1 MRWLTLF
8 LLLAASA
15 VQAQMAFNAS
25 TSRAVVPY
33 PGSIPCP
40 ASSCSGGGSLTG
52 ANFTLTPSDFN
63 LPVTRVTDN
72 STMSTANS
80 FGWSYTG
87 GDWPVPFDITDSRF
101 TVYTTGN
108 QAVPFQ
114 WNGATLT
121 ATKLYGSSYTLTP
134 QPLSTV
140 GFSYTQSYVAYAI
153 AVNGSSNPAIYSWN
167 FTSTITA
174 PTAVQIVDLSTC
186 VGVLAGV
193 GAKWNGELTVSQDD
207 QTFSVSESTTS
218 GQASSGAIYV
228 IVWNRTNG
236 CRVWNTSTGAV
247 TGAWGTTGTI
257 GVADEF
263 TLHDSQLGEGGT
275 WINVTAGTCLNNG
288 CAASPLWKTYLWNV
302 ATLTVDAWSDDSR
315 CGHNVTGYNYSIN
328 QCSYNAPYNA
338 SQWYKPLNTT
348 PNVPPPT
355 YTLNTAIPSGQNL
368 PIDHSGWQADNSTDT
383 NAFCGSTYNEQFS
396 VINVYDN
403 EILCHQTN
411 YPAGMNVVWRFAHTY
426 ATFQSANFDAEIAL
440 GASSADGKWYLWTT
454 DWDGMLG
461 NTSGSSNT
469 CTIGTN
475 CRNDVFIMALPQ
487 RFGVIPAVMLQ

>member
-1 MRWLTLF
+1 
-8 LLLAASA
+8 
-15 VQAQMAFNAS
+15 
-25 TSRAVVPY
+25 
-33 PGSIPCP
+33 
-40 ASSCSGGGSLTG
+40 
-52 ANFTLTPSDFN
+52 
-63 LPVTRVTDN
+63 
-72 STMSTANS
+72 MSTTQS
-80 FGWSYTG
+80 FDWSYTG
-87 GDWPVPFDITDSRF
+87 GDWTLPFDITDTRF
-101 TVYTTGN
+101 VVYTLGN
-108 QAVPFQ
+108 FAVPME
-114 WNGATLT
+114 WNPSTLT
-121 ATKLYGSSYTLTP
+121 ATKLYGSSYTLIP
-134 QPLSTV
+134 QPYSTV
-140 GFSYTQSYVAYAI
+140 GFSYTQPYVAYAV
-153 AVNGSSNPAIYSWN
+153 AANGSGNPAIYSWN
-167 FTSTITA
+167 FTSTSVA
-174 PTAVQIVDLSTC
+174 PTGVQIVDLSSC
-186 VGVLAGV
+186 VPALAG
-193 GAKWNGELTVSQDD
+193 ANLWNGELTVSQDD

-263 TLHDSQLGEGGT
+263 TLHDSQVGEGGT

-328 QCSYNAPYNA
+328 QCAYNSVYNG
-338 SQWYKPLNTT
+338 STWYEPLNTN
-348 PNVPPPT
+348 PNIAPPT
-355 YTLNTAIPSGQNL
+355 YVLNTPISGGTAAV
-368 PIDHSGWQADNSTDT
+368 DHSGWQMDNSTDT
-383 NAFCGSTYNEQFS
+383 NPFCGSTYTHQFA
-396 VINVYDN
+396 VVNVYEN
-403 EILCHQTN
+403 EVLCHQTN
-411 YPAGMNVVWRFAHTY
+411 QASGSNVVWRFAHTY
-426 ATFQSANFDAEIAL
+426 TTTQSANFEAYIAL

-487 RFGVIPAVMLQ
+487 GFGVIPAVMLQ